1 MSGARTGARDMLK
14 QTMKRCSAV
23 ASACLAAGL
32 ILSAPVTTA
41 QAQDAV
47 INISASTTTKTI
59 KIAKGKPRTIHFSKD
74 FFEIVVGDPEIANVT
89 PLTDQ
94 SFYVLGHKLGTTG
107 IALFDANKQLV
118 GSVDIEVTYD
128 TAQLNATIAQNL
140 PESDI
145 RATTANGQVVLS
157 GDAKDQPAAEKAR
170 TIAKQFNEGK
180 DVIDSVKVT
189 SSQQVQLDVR
199 FVEINRQ
206 AVMELGAKYSA
217 NAVQGIN
224 GVGAAKT
231 SADLAD
237 MAQATTGQI
246 VGRLLGPGV
255 SVDVTLKALETKG
268 LARRLAEPNLIAR
281 SGEKASFL
289 AGGEFPIP
297 VAGSQGSVTI
307 EFKKY
312 GVGLEFAPK
321 VLSDGLIALD
331 IAPEVSAVD
340 VSNSYKIGNISVPG
354 FIVRRAQTSVDLR
367 DGQSFMI
374 AGLLQTF
381 NDVSLERIPGIGK
394 APVIGSLF
402 SSKEYQ
408 RRETELVIIV
418 TPHLIKPIDPSK
430 KMATPL
436 DKTLPPSNA
445 DLFGANV
452 DEVKV
457 SAANRAK
464 SGVASA
470 DAGAGYFL
478 ELQ

>member
-1 MSGARTGARDMLK
+1 MSGLGFGVRDMPRLSTKPHLLFTGAFL
-14 QTMKRCSAV
+14 V
-23 ASACLAAGL
+23 AAFFAA
-32 ILSAPVTTA
+32 APVTLA

-74 FFEIVVGDPEIANVT
+74 FFEIVIGDPEIANVT

-107 IALFDANKQLV
+107 IALFDENKQLV

-145 RATTANGQVVLS
+145 RASTANGQVVLS
-157 GDAKDQPAAEKAR
+157 GDAKDQPAADKAR

-199 FVEINRQ
+199 FVEVNRQ
-206 AVMELGAKYSA
+206 AVIDLGAKYSA
-217 NAVQGIN
+217 NAAQGIN
-224 GVGAAKT
+224 GVRALLEPAE
-231 SADLAD
+231 
-237 MAQATTGQI
+237 MVQATTGQI
-246 VGRLLGPGV
+246 VGRLLAPGV
-255 SVDVTLKALETKG
+255 SVDVTLKALENKG

-297 VAGSQGSVTI
+297 VAGSQGSVTV

-312 GVGLEFAPK
+312 GVGLEFSPK

-331 IAPEVSAVD
+331 IAPEVSAID
-340 VSNSYKIGNISVPG
+340 TTNSYKVGNIAIPG
-354 FIVRRAQTSVDLR
+354 FIVRRAKTSVDLR

-402 SSKEYQ
+402 SSKQYQ

-452 DEVKV
+452 DEIKV

-464 SGVASA
+464 SGVAGV
-470 DAGAGYFL
+470 DAGAGHFL

>member
-1 MSGARTGARDMLK
+1 VSGLGFGVRDIMK
-14 QTMKRCSAV
+14 HSMKRRRA
-23 ASACLAAGL
+23 AACAFLAAVFAAAVPATL
-32 ILSAPVTTA
+32 AR
-41 QAQDAV
+41 AQDAV

-107 IALFDANKQLV
+107 IALFDQNKQLV

-145 RATTANGQVVLS
+145 RASSANGQVVLS
-157 GDAKDQPAAEKAR
+157 GDAKDQPAADKAR

-199 FVEINRQ
+199 FVEVNRQ
-206 AVMELGAKYSA
+206 AVIDLGAKYSA
-217 NAVQGIN
+217 NIAQGIN
-224 GVGAAKT
+224 GVKAGLTPAE
-231 SADLAD
+231 

-255 SVDVTLKALETKG
+255 SVDVTLKALEDKG

-297 VAGSQGSVTI
+297 VAGSQGAVTV

-312 GVGLEFAPK
+312 GVGLEFSPK

-331 IAPEVSAVD
+331 IAPEVSAID
-340 VSNSYKIGNISVPG
+340 TTNSYKVGNIAIPG

-402 SSKEYQ
+402 SSKQYQ

-452 DEVKV
+452 DEIKV
-457 SAANRAK
+457 SAANRAN
-464 SGVASA
+464 SGVANA
-470 DAGAGYFL
+470 NAGAGHFL
-478 ELQ
+478 ELE

>member
-1 MSGARTGARDMLK
+1 MSGLGFEGRDMLK
-14 QTMKRCSAV
+14 YSMKKRLAM
-23 ASACLAAGL
+23 ASAFLAAVTVFA
-32 ILSAPVTTA
+32 APVTA
-41 QAQDAV
+41 AHAEGAV

-107 IALFDANKQLV
+107 IALFDENKQLV

-145 RATTANGQVVLS
+145 RASTANGQVVLS
-157 GDAKDQPAAEKAR
+157 GDAKDQPAADKAR

-199 FVEINRQ
+199 FVEVNRQ
-206 AVMELGAKYSA
+206 AVIDLGAKYSA
-217 NAVQGIN
+217 NAAQGIN
-224 GVGAAKT
+224 GVKAL
-231 SADLAD
+231 LAPAE
-237 MAQATTGQI
+237 MIQATTGQI

-255 SVDVTLKALETKG
+255 SVDVTLKALENKG

-297 VAGSQGSVTI
+297 VAGSQGSVTV

-312 GVGLEFAPK
+312 GVGLEFSPK

-331 IAPEVSAVD
+331 IAPEVSAID
-340 VSNSYKIGNISVPG
+340 VSNSYKIGSISIPG

-394 APVIGSLF
+394 TPIIGSLF

-418 TPHLIKPIDPSK
+418 TPHLIRPIDPSK

-452 DEVKV
+452 EEVKV

-464 SGVASA
+464 SGVANA
-470 DAGAGYFL
+470 DAGAGHFL

>member
-1 MSGARTGARDMLK
+1 VSGLGFGVRDMLRHSL
-14 QTMKRCSAV
+14 KRRQAIACAFLSAV
-23 ASACLAAGL
+23 FATAL
-32 ILSAPVTTA
+32 PVTLA

-107 IALFDANKQLV
+107 IALFDQNKQLV

-145 RATTANGQVVLS
+145 RASTANGQVVLS
-157 GDAKDQPAAEKAR
+157 GDAKDQPAADKAR

-199 FVEINRQ
+199 FVEVNRQ
-206 AVMELGAKYSA
+206 AVIDLGAKYSA
-217 NAVQGIN
+217 NAIQGIN
-224 GVGAAKT
+224 GVQAAFDKIP
-231 SADLAD
+231 DQI
-237 MAQATTGQI
+237 QATTGQI

-255 SVDVTLKALETKG
+255 SVDLTLKALENKG

-297 VAGSQGSVTI
+297 VAGSQGSVTV

-312 GVGLEFAPK
+312 GVGLEFSPK

-331 IAPEVSAVD
+331 IAPEVSAID
-340 VSNSYKIGNISVPG
+340 TTNSYKIGSIAIPG

-452 DEVKV
+452 DEIKV

-464 SGVASA
+464 SGVANA
-470 DAGAGYFL
+470 DAGAGHFL

>member
-1 MSGARTGARDMLK
+1 MSGLGIGVRGMLK
-14 QTMKRCSAV
+14 HSMKHQRV
-23 ASACLAAGL
+23 IACLFLAAVFAAAMP
-32 ILSAPVTTA
+32 IASA

-107 IALFDANKQLV
+107 IALFDENKQLV
-118 GSVDIEVTYD
+118 GSIDIEVTYD

-145 RATTANGQVVLS
+145 RASTANGQVVLS
-157 GDAKDQPAAEKAR
+157 GDAKDQPAADKAR

-199 FVEINRQ
+199 FVEVNRQ
-206 AVMELGAKYSA
+206 AVIDLGARYSA
-217 NAVQGIN
+217 NVAQGIN
-224 GVGAAKT
+224 GVAAGVT
-231 SADLAD
+231 PAE
-237 MAQATTGQI
+237 MVQATTGQI

-255 SVDVTLKALETKG
+255 SVDVTLKALENKG

-297 VAGSQGSVTI
+297 VAGNQGAVSI

-312 GVGLEFAPK
+312 GVGLEFSPK

-331 IAPEVSAVD
+331 IAPEVSAID
-340 VSNSYKIGNISVPG
+340 TTNSYKVGNIAIPG

-402 SSKEYQ
+402 SSKQYQ

-430 KMATPL
+430 KIATPL

-452 DEVKV
+452 DEIKV

-464 SGVASA
+464 SGVAGV
-470 DAGAGYFL
+470 DAGAGHFL
-478 ELQ
+478 DLQ

>member
-1 MSGARTGARDMLK
+1 MSGLGFGVRDMLK
-14 QTMKRCSAV
+14 HSMKRHRLIACAFAAAFF
-23 ASACLAAGL
+23 ASA
-32 ILSAPVTTA
+32 APVTPA
-41 QAQDAV
+41 LAEGAV

-107 IALFDANKQLV
+107 IALFDENKQLV

-157 GDAKDQPAAEKAR
+157 GDAKDQPAADKAR

-199 FVEINRQ
+199 FVEVNRQ
-206 AVMELGAKYSA
+206 AVIDLGAKYSA
-217 NAVQGIN
+217 NIAQGIN
-224 GVGAAKT
+224 GVTAGLTPAE
-231 SADLAD
+231 
-237 MAQATTGQI
+237 MVQATTGQI

-255 SVDVTLKALETKG
+255 SVDVTLKALENKG

-297 VAGSQGSVTI
+297 VAGSQGSVTV

-312 GVGLEFAPK
+312 GVGLEFSPK

-331 IAPEVSAVD
+331 IAPEVSAID
-340 VSNSYKIGNISVPG
+340 TTNSYKVGNIAIPG

-402 SSKEYQ
+402 SSKQYQ

-452 DEVKV
+452 DEIKV

-464 SGVASA
+464 SGVAGV
-470 DAGAGYFL
+470 DAGAGHFL